1 MNWRSRSVLQIPA
14 ALIFVQKKGFVLDVF
29 IQLILKI
36 GSLQNFTPAVK
47 FVFSWSSSISDQTQN
62 ISNPTSACA
71 LPPCD
76 QTRNWSLNFP
86 LEATASK

>member
-47 FVFSWSSSISDQTQN
+47 FVFS
-62 ISNPTSACA
+62 
-71 LPPCD
+71 
-76 QTRNWSLNFP
+76 
-86 LEATASK
+86 